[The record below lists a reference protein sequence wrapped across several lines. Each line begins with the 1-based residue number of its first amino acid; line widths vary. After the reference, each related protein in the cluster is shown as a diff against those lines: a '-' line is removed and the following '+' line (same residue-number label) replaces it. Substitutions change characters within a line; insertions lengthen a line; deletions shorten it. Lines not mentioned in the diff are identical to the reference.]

1 MGQARVRVDVKRYLA
16 LALIAL
22 LLGGTLAVGLSILGP
37 ALGP

>member
-1 MGQARVRVDVKRYLA
+1 VDVKRYLA

-22 LLGGTLAVGLSILGP
+22 LLGGILAVGLSILGP